1 MNNLI
6 IQQARVL
13 DPNSSTDQIA
23 NVYIQDGKIA
33 AIGDQST
40 VLENFQDA
48 EKVNAA
54 GLWLMPGAIDLAA
67 WLREPGLDHK
77 ASLASETRA
86 AVASGVTTLCYQ
98 PEPATT
104 IDNSAAVNLIRKIN
118 QGLQLANVEVIGN
131 MTFKLE
137 GKRLCNIG
145 GLRRVGCVGV
155 TNGWQPFENLNI
167 MRRAMEYTS
176 THDLTV
182 FMYPLEH
189 GLAAGGVMHEG
200 EVSTRLGLPAIP
212 AAAETVA
219 VAQIIAL
226 MELTGSRVH
235 FCRLSAAGSVR
246 LIRQAKRDGLAVTA
260 DVAAHQL
267 YLTER
272 NVLDFDPLCHVRP
285 PLRAQA
291 DRDALLQGLSDG
303 TIDAICSDHQPHEL
317 DAKLAPF
324 QQTEPGISS
333 LETLVPLTLRLA
345 EDGVLPLLQALR
357 KITFNPARIIGS
369 NAGCIAIGA
378 PADLV
383 LLKPDVL
390 WDFTL
395 ETMLSQ
401 GKNTPFAGWSFNG
414 QVRRTFLAGRTVYQA
429 QEAN

>member
-1 MNNLI
+1 MKLV
-6 IQQARVL
+6 IQQARLL
-13 DPNSSTDQIA
+13 DPRSGTDQITD
-23 NVYIQDGKIA
+23 VYIQDGLIL
-33 AIGDQST
+33 AIGEQAPNLDT
-40 VLENFQDA
+40 FQPD
-48 EKVNAA
+48 ELINAA
-54 GLWLMPGAIDLAA
+54 GLWLIPGAIDLAA

-77 ASLASETRA
+77 ATLASETRA

-98 PEPATT
+98 PEPATS

-118 QGLQLANVEVIGN
+118 QGLQLARVEVIGN

-155 TNGWQPFENLNI
+155 TNGWQPFENLNVL
-167 MRRAMEYTS
+167 RRAMEYTS

-182 FMYPLEH
+182 FMYPLEQ

-212 AAAETVA
+212 SAAETVA

-267 YLTER
+267 YLTEH
-272 NVLDFDPLCHVRP
+272 NLLDFDPLCHVRP

-291 DRDALLQGLSDG
+291 DRDALLEGLSDG

-333 LETLVPLTLRLA
+333 LETLLPLTLRLA
-345 EDGVLPLLQALR
+345 EEGVLPLLSALG
-357 KITFNPARIIGS
+357 KITAKPAQIIAS
-369 NAGCIAIGA
+369 PAGCIASGA

-390 WDFTL
+390 WELSLATL
-395 ETMLSQ
+395 RSQ
-401 GKNTPFAGWSFNG
+401 GKNTPFAGWSFQG
-414 QVRRTFLAGRTVYQA
+414 QVQRTFLAGRTVYQA

>member
-1 MNNLI
+1 MGLV
-6 IQQARVL
+6 IQNARVL
-13 DPNSSTDQIA
+13 DPRSNTDQITD
-23 NVYIQDGKIA
+23 VYIQDGQILALGEQPA
-33 AIGDQST
+33 AD
-40 VLENFQDA
+40 NFQPS
-48 EKVNAA
+48 ERINAA
-54 GLWLMPGAIDLAA
+54 GMWLMPGAIDLAT

-77 ASLASETRA
+77 ATLASETRA

-98 PEPATT
+98 PEPATS

-118 QGLQLANVEVIGN
+118 QGLQLAKVEVIGN

-155 TNGWQPFENLNI
+155 TNGWQPFENLNVL
-167 MRRAMEYTS
+167 RRAMEYTS

-285 PLRAQA
+285 PLRSQA
-291 DRDALLQGLSDG
+291 DRDALLEGLSDG

-324 QQTEPGISS
+324 QQTEPGISA

-345 EDGVLPLLQALR
+345 EEGVLPLLLALG
-357 KITFNPARIIGS
+357 KITFNPAQIIAS
-369 NAGCIAIGA
+369 PAGCLTIGA

-383 LLKPDVL
+383 LLKPEVF
-390 WDFTL
+390 WDLNL
-395 ETMLSQ
+395 ETLRSQ
-401 GKNTPFAGWSFNG
+401 GKNTPFVGWSFHG
-414 QVRRTFLAGRTVYQA
+414 QVQHTFLAGRTVYQA

>member
-1 MNNLI
+1 MKNLI

-13 DPNSSTDQIA
+13 DPNSRTDQIA
-23 NVYIQDGKIA
+23 NVYIQDGIIV
-33 AIGDQST
+33 AIGGQST
-40 VLENFQDA
+40 TLENFHEA
-48 EKVNAA
+48 EKVNAS

-77 ASLASETRA
+77 ATLASETRA
-86 AVASGVTTLCYQ
+86 AAASGVTTLCYQ
-98 PEPATT
+98 PDPATS

-155 TNGWQPFENLNI
+155 TNAWQPFESLNV
-167 MRRAMEYTS
+167 MRRAMEYAS

-219 VAQIIAL
+219 VAQMIAL

-357 KITFNPARIIGS
+357 KITFNPARIINS
-369 NAGCIAIGA
+369 QAGCIAIGA

-390 WDFTL
+390 WGFTL
-395 ETMLSQ
+395 EKMLSQ
-401 GKNTPFAGWSFNG
+401 GKNTPFAGWSFHG
-414 QVRRTFLAGRTVYQA
+414 QVQRTFLAGRTVYPA
-429 QEAN
+429 QEVN

>member
-1 MNNLI
+1 MKKLI

-13 DPNSSTDQIA
+13 DPKFGTDQIT
-23 NVYIQDGKIA
+23 NVYIQDDSII
-33 AIGDQST
+33 AIGEQST
-40 VLENFQDA
+40 TLENFQEA
-48 EKVNAA
+48 EKINAA
-54 GLWLMPGAIDLAA
+54 GLWLMPGAIDLAT

-77 ASLASETRA
+77 ATLASETRA

-98 PEPATT
+98 PEPATS

-155 TNGWQPFENLNI
+155 SNGWQAFENLNV
-167 MRRAMEYTS
+167 MRRAMEYAS

-200 EVSTRLGLPAIP
+200 EVSTRLGLPAMP

-267 YLTER
+267 YLTEH

-285 PLRAQA
+285 PLRSQA
-291 DRDALLQGLSDG
+291 DREALLQGLSDD

-345 EDGVLPLLQALR
+345 EERVLPFLQALR
-357 KITFNPARIIGS
+357 KITFNPAQIIDSTAGS
-369 NAGCIAIGA
+369 ITIGA

-383 LLKPDVL
+383 LLKPDTL

-395 ETMLSQ
+395 ENMLSQ
-401 GKNTPFAGWSFNG
+401 GKNTPFAGWSFSG
-414 QVRRTFLAGRTVYQA
+414 QVQRTFLAGRTVYQA
-429 QEAN
+429 QEAH